1 MKLSL
6 SSEWLKTKRTSYRYV
21 ILALPFIFN
30 ILVLTYFLLSKSTG
44 DIPKVMQN
52 YFTILVMSLPFAFI
66 IVGTLIYE
74 IDKDAGFYKNII
86 HSNKDAIRIL
96 NLKFLFYYLQ
106 LAVMY
111 LISIMISL
119 GLIYY
124 FTPTLSEAVLLEY
137 SKMFIQVWLFSST
150 MVIISNFI
158 SVAFSFITSLVIGAT
173 FTLMTAIIGMTGLGE
188 GIWVL
193 FPFTWAFRFLF
204 LPLEN
209 WALILLWVVIPYL
222 IYLINRKMIVFF
234 KLST

>member
-106 LAVMY
+106 LTVMY

-119 GLIYY
+119 VLIYY

>member
-106 LAVMY
+106 LTVMY

-158 SVAFSFITSLVIGAT
+158 SVAFSFIASLVIGAT

>member
-44 DIPKVMQN
+44 EIPKVMQN

-66 IVGTLIYE
+66 IVGTLMYE

-106 LAVMY
+106 LTVVY
-111 LISIMISL
+111 LISIIISL
-119 GLIYY
+119 ALIYY
-124 FTPTLSEAVLLEY
+124 FTPTLSGAVLLEY
-137 SKMFIQVWLFSST
+137 TKMFIQVWLFSST

-188 GIWVL
+188 GIWIF
-193 FPFTWAFRFLF
+193 FPFTWAFRLLF
-204 LPLEN
+204 SPVEN
-209 WALILLWVVIPYL
+209 WLLLLLWIVIPYL
-222 IYLINRKMIVFF
+222 IYLLNRKLIILF
-234 KLST
+234 KIST